1 MEFLLLIEVLKN
13 ASFCV
18 CKTVGD
24 VKEMKRVTDSQLIKT
39 GLETVIQ
46 RQHLNFQVSVEFVL

>member
-1 MEFLLLIEVLKN
+1 MLRFV
-13 ASFCV
+13 V
-18 CKTVGD
+18 YKTVGD

-46 RQHLNFQVSVEFVL
+46 RQHLNFQVPVEEVVL